1 MPEVI
6 GRIENMEEKQA
17 ANGGT
22 YTVVDI
28 KGEDQGYFDWDG
40 CVVAAEAKVGDTV
53 RIEHSGGKYPR
64 IKGVEKLDQG
74 KGGKEETNNNSARTV
89 NEGSGVPAAELYVD
103 PRRTGKRSRCSI
115 RKARAVG
122 IEVTDRGYMATSS

>member
-74 KGGKEETNNNSARTV
+74 KGGKEETNNNSARTAKDMQIARMCALK
-89 NEGSGVPAAELYVD
+89 AAACLLQNCTLTHEELA
-103 PRRTGKRSRCSI
+103 S
-115 RKARAVG
+115 
-122 IEVTDRGYMATSS
+122 EVVVLSERLERWVLR